1 MQRLRL
7 EDLQEMVDVGKLS
20 NLATHCYKCNKILYA
35 TREEAR
41 SVGSIMALKGK
52 GRTRPYHCPKCEGW
66 HLTSEIEVLR
76 LAKHK
81 NSRHK
86 SS

>member
-52 GRTRPYHCPKCEGW
+52 GNNTGWSFGGCFKGRTLKGFK
-66 HLTSEIEVLR
+66 VL
-76 LAKHK
+76 KMF
-81 NSRHK
+81 
-86 SS
+86 

>member
-52 GRTRPYHCPKCEGW
+52 GRTRPYRCPKCEGW
-66 HLTSEIEVLR
+66 HLTSEIKVSQR
-76 LAKHK
+76 AKYK

-86 SS
+86 NS

>member
-41 SVGSIMALKGK
+41 SIGSRMALKGK

-66 HLTSEIEVLR
+66 HLT
-76 LAKHK
+76 AKMELPNHVRDK
-81 NSRHK
+81 SSRHK
-86 SS
+86 SP

>member
-41 SVGSIMALKGK
+41 SIGSRMASKGK

-66 HLTSEIEVLR
+66 HLTARMELPNHVR
-76 LAKHK
+76 NK

>member
-20 NLATHCYKCNKILYA
+20 NLATHCYKCNKILYS

-66 HLTSEIEVLR
+66 HLTAKIELPNHVR
-76 LAKHK
+76 NK
-81 NSRHK
+81 NSKHK

>member
-41 SVGSIMALKGK
+41 SVGSKMALKGK

-66 HLTSEIEVLR
+66 HLTAKIELPNHVR
-76 LAKHK
+76 DKS
-81 NSRHK
+81 SRHK

>member
-52 GRTRPYHCPKCEGW
+52 
-66 HLTSEIEVLR
+66 
-76 LAKHK
+76 
-81 NSRHK
+81 
-86 SS
+86 

>member
-41 SVGSIMALKGK
+41 SIGSRMALKGK

-66 HLTSEIEVLR
+66 HLTSKIEVLHFAQR
-76 LAKHK
+76 KS
-81 NSRHK
+81 SRHK